1 MWKFCDKEFGTHIF
15 LEATIVGKSVGL
27 HNLNCSCIPIENII
41 TKICETA
48 FIGSILNAFSN
59 LQGNGGV
66 NRQEDCRWILLAS
79 ADEHDTTLEGTND
92 NVQVGICCHS

>member
-1 MWKFCDKEFGTHIF
+1 MIKNFCTHIF
-15 LEATIVGKSVGL
+15 LEATIVEKSIGL
-27 HNLNCSCIPIENII
+27 HNLNSSCIPIENIL

-48 FIGSILNAFSN
+48 FIGSLLNAFSN
-59 LQGNGGV
+59 LQGDGGV
-66 NRQEDCRWILLAS
+66 NCQEDSRWILLAS